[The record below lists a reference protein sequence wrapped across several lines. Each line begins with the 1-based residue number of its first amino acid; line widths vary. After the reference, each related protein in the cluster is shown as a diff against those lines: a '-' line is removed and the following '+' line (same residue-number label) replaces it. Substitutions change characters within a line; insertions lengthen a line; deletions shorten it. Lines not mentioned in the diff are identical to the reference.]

1 MPVRVRLPAILRDL
15 PGSRA
20 TVELAGRFDSV
31 SDALDALW
39 RVVPGVRDR
48 VLTETG
54 EVREH
59 VQVFVGLESIR
70 FTGGL
75 ATAVP
80 EDVEIHIVPAVS
92 GG

>member
-20 TVELAGRFDSV
+20 TVELEGSFASV

-39 RVVPGVRDR
+39 RKVPGVRDR

-59 VQVFVGLESIR
+59 VQVFVGYDSIR

>member
-1 MPVRVRLPAILRDL
+1 MSVRVRIPAPLREL
-15 PGSRA
+15 TQGRVWIELASSPR
-20 TVELAGRFDSV
+20 TVE
-31 SDALDALW
+31 DALAELG
-39 RVVPGVRDR
+39 REFPAVRDR

-54 EVREH
+54 EVRQH
-59 VQVFVGLESIR
+59 VQLFVGDESIR

-80 EDVEIHIVPAVS
+80 DGAEISIIPAVS

>member
-15 PGSRA
+15 PGARA
-20 TVELAGRFDSV
+20 TVELAGPFASV

-39 RVVPGVRDR
+39 RQVPAVRDR

-54 EVREH
+54 DVREH
-59 VQVFVGLESIR
+59 VQLFVGYESIR

-80 EDVEIHIVPAVS
+80 ENTEITIVPAVS

>member
-1 MPVRVRLPAILRDL
+1 MPVRVRIPAPLRELTQGRLWIELDMP
-15 PGSRA
+15 PG
-20 TVELAGRFDSV
+20 TIEDV
-31 SDALDALW
+31 LDALG
-39 RVVPGVRDR
+39 REYPAVRDR

-54 EVREH
+54 AVRPH
-59 VQVFVGLESIR
+59 VQLFVGDESIR

-80 EDVEIHIVPAVS
+80 DGAEISIIPAVS

>member
-20 TVELAGRFDSV
+20 VVELEGSYDTVTEAF
-31 SDALDALW
+31 DALW
-39 RVVPGVRDR
+39 RQVPGVRDR

-80 EDVEIHIVPAVS
+80 EDGEIHIVPAVS